1 MGLEVSILVDVQG
14 DDDGTVVGQ
23 LQRHEAPETAAAAGD
38 DHNLA
43 LQTLRAR

>member
-23 LQRHEAPETAAAAGD
+23 LQRHEAPETAAASGD